1 MCNGSD
7 LGVANRADRPPRPL
21 ASRRRPRD
29 AAQEEPGGTRRSESG
44 PADDRRDA
52 AQMRIEELVRDAE
65 FDEDSHREGTRMSPT
80 LIVGLALTGI
90 GVVLALLWLRSL
102 CL

>member
-1 MCNGSD
+1 VGDGDRSRDGDRD
-7 LGVANRADRPPRPL
+7 LGAEAIDQL
-21 ASRRRPRD
+21 HH
-29 AAQEEPGGTRRSESG
+29 
-44 PADDRRDA
+44 ADDRRDA

-65 FDEDSHREGTRMSPT
+65 FEEDSHREGTRMSPT